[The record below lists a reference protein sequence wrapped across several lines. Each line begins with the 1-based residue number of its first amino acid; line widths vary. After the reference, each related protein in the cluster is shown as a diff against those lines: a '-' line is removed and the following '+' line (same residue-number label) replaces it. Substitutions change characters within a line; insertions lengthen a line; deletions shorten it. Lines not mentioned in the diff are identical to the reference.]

1 MPLLKIETVPALD
14 RLRWEDLEFKSS
26 LGYVM
31 RQRKKEGEGKK
42 EERWEGG
49 ENRPQVVSTRGFG
62 TLQLLQ
68 AASWAASFDS
78 PAGSLPGRQ
87 SHGR

>member
-42 EERWEGG
+42 EERWERGG
-49 ENRPQVVSTRGFG
+49 EQTTGSFHTWFRYSTVAAGC
-62 TLQLLQ
+62 QL
-68 AASWAASFDS
+68 
-78 PAGSLPGRQ
+78 GSII
-87 SHGR
+87 